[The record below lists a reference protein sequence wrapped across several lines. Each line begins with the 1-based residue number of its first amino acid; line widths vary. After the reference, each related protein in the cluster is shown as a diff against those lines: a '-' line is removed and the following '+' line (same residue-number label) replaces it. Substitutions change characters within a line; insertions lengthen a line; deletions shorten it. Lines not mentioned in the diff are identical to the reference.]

1 MNSNKRPFNVMATTF
16 ALFAALCGASTA
28 SAYSVYRG
36 VVADPQHHVIWE
48 AGNFGVSGG
57 APTLSFFHYLD
68 DAAAR
73 AAMPNSQCLVK
84 IDLGNVAPAPG
95 ANFQV
100 GNVGIA
106 LGAFAIDQPVAFPWQ
121 IDFDNNPAGHWSI
134 ARAQIS
140 NGNNTAA
147 SRVAAAGAASL
158 VFNDPDV
165 TVINGNT
172 TGCAR

>member
-1 MNSNKRPFNVMATTF
+1 MNSNKRPCSVIATTF
-16 ALFAALCGASTA
+16 AILAALGAASPA

-57 APTLSFFHYLD
+57 APSLSFFHYAN

-73 AAMPNSQCLVK
+73 AAMNNFQCLVK

-100 GNVGIA
+100 GNAGIA
-106 LGAFAIDQPVAFPWQ
+106 VGAFAIDQPLAFPWQ
-121 IDFDNNPAGHWSI
+121 IDFDNNPPDHWSI

-140 NGNNTAA
+140 TGNNAAA
-147 SRVAAAGAASL
+147 SRVAAAGAANL
-158 VFNDPDV
+158 AFNDPDV
-165 TVINGNT
+165 TVINGNK